1 MQTSF
6 PFLSAMPSPKDAP
19 DALVA
24 RISSESEAVA
34 VSMRAKGFKQ
44 SWYAAQLGKSEAY
57 ISLIASGKRPV
68 PRWFVKP
75 FCVLSGSNLLAQ
87 HIELQTALASLREQR
102 QARCQID
109 AYAELLRLAA

>member
-6 PFLSAMPSPKDAP
+6 PFLSAMPAPKDAP
-19 DALVA
+19 DSLVA

-44 SWYAAQLGKSEAY
+44 SWYAAQLGKSESY
-57 ISLIASGKRPV
+57 ISLIASGKRRV

-87 HIELQTALASLREQR
+87 HIELQAALATVREQR
-102 QARCQID
+102 EARCVID
-109 AYAELLRLAA
+109 TYADMLRAA